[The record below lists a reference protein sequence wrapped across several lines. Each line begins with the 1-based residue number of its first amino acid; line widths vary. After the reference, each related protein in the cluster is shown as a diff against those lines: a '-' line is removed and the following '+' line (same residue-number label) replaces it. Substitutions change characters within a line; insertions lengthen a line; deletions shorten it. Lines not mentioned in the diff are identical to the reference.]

1 LLALP
6 FRPVTAGCLSH
17 NICGKYSQCVMPDT
31 RKNPDPEGQASARYP
46 QRGINRELMNSIN
59 FKAEPSNSDPAL
71 RTRVSLLD

>member
-31 RKNPDPEGQASARYP
+31 RKNPDPEGQALITP
-46 QRGINRELMNSIN
+46 IRG
-59 FKAEPSNSDPAL
+59 
-71 RTRVSLLD
+71 